1 MSDLSEIFLW
11 VGSAIAAF
19 GVAYAL
25 AAPFREAQQNR
36 ALLAVLFMVPSLALA
51 LYLYLGNPQTPDQP
65 LTPRLEGALSDLPPA
80 AIMARLENEI
90 RLRPQDVE
98 GWRLLARLRT
108 TVGQPAKAGDAWQ
121 RVIELTG
128 ETQPIDT
135 QPIDTE
141 AHVGLAQSL
150 IEQDGGVVNEVAVAL
165 LDSVLQEDSEN
176 LLAQFWRAQS
186 WAQQGEDAKAR
197 AIWQNLRANLPDEA
211 PLAKLLD
218 KQISQPN

>member
-1 MSDLSEIFLW
+1 MNELSEIFLW

-135 QPIDTE
+135 E

-176 LLAQFWRAQS
+176 LLAQFWRSQS

-197 AIWQNLRANLPDEA
+197 AIWHNLRADLPDEA

-218 KQISQPN
+218 KQISQSN

>member
-1 MSDLSEIFLW
+1 MNELSEIFLW

-36 ALLAVLFMVPSLALA
+36 ALLAVLFMLPSLALA

-135 QPIDTE
+135 E

-176 LLAQFWRAQS
+176 LLAQFWRSQS

-197 AIWQNLRANLPDEA
+197 AIWHNLRADLPDEA

-218 KQISQPN
+218 KQILQSN

>member
-1 MSDLSEIFLW
+1 MNELSEIFLW

-135 QPIDTE
+135 E

-176 LLAQFWRAQS
+176 LLAQFWRSQS
-186 WAQQGEDAKAR
+186 WAQQGDDAKAR
-197 AIWQNLRANLPDEA
+197 AIWHNLRADLPDEA

-218 KQISQPN
+218 KQISQSN

>member
-1 MSDLSEIFLW
+1 MNELSEIFLW

-36 ALLAVLFMVPSLALA
+36 ALLAVLFMLPSLALA

-135 QPIDTE
+135 E

-176 LLAQFWRAQS
+176 LLAQFWRSQS

-197 AIWQNLRANLPDEA
+197 AIWHNLRADLPDEA

-218 KQISQPN
+218 KQISQSN

>member
-1 MSDLSEIFLW
+1 MGELSEILLW

-25 AAPFREAQQNR
+25 AAPFSGAQQNR
-36 ALLAVLFMVPSLALA
+36 ALLAVLFMVPSLALT

-90 RLRPQDVE
+90 RLRPQDIE

-186 WAQQGEDAKAR
+186 WAQQGEDVQHPILCYQRPTLQYHPKV
-197 AIWQNLRANLPDEA
+197 
-211 PLAKLLD
+211 
-218 KQISQPN
+218 

>member
-1 MSDLSEIFLW
+1 MNELSEIFLW

-135 QPIDTE
+135 E

-176 LLAQFWRAQS
+176 LLAQFWRSQS
-186 WAQQGEDAKAR
+186 WAQQGDDAKAR
-197 AIWQNLRANLPDEA
+197 AIWHNLRADLPDEA

-218 KQISQPN
+218 KQILQSN

>member
-1 MSDLSEIFLW
+1 MGELSQILLW

-135 QPIDTE
+135 E

-211 PLAKLLD
+211 PLAKRLD

>member
-1 MSDLSEIFLW
+1 MNELSEIFLW

-135 QPIDTE
+135 E

-176 LLAQFWRAQS
+176 LLAQFWRSQS

-197 AIWQNLRANLPDEA
+197 AIWHNLRADLPDEA

-218 KQISQPN
+218 KQILQSN